1 MNRISVFAIISFLAY
16 AAILFIY
23 RTMGYTVTTIFAQ
36 PSQFYFL
43 IVPIVVI
50 LFVFQVVSIFL
61 FRAKS
66 SLEWTFKVA
75 AYIFTVVVCL
85 IAVLSPWI
93 YIQAGSGLQ
102 LLLNMIVLIT
112 FVVLIAM
119 HVAIKIKFAK
129 RA

>member
-66 SLEWTFKVA
+66 PWEWTFKVA

-112 FVVLIAM
+112 FVVLIVM
-119 HVAIKIKFAK
+119 HVTIKIKFAK